1 MKKNLGRWL
10 PLTAILFVMS
20 GCASPQRPVLYD
32 NAKLNKVGREAA
44 ESDIDACFARAGE
57 AGVETQAGKRAVKQ
71 TAGAAAVGA
80 AAGGAAGAFSR
91 SESAGSGAAAGAA
104 GAAAGTAVRATM
116 NRNQLDPTE
125 RRYVEECLREKGYKV
140 VGWN

>member
-1 MKKNLGRWL
+1 MKTNLGKWI
-10 PLTAILFVMS
+10 PFITILFLVS
-20 GCASPQRPVLYD
+20 GCSTPQRPILYD
-32 NAKLNKVGREAA
+32 NAKLNEVGRNAA
-44 ESDIDACFARAGE
+44 ESDIEACFDRASE

-116 NRNQLDPTE
+116 NRNQLDPTQK
-125 RRYVEECLREKGYKV
+125 RYVEECLREKGYKV
-140 VGWN
+140 DGWQ